1 MNSLKH
7 QLSKYNT
14 FWVGAV
20 AGLILPILG
29 FLLSKEVKLP
39 AATLSEYWSIFTNA
53 TFQVNKD
60 IIVFSLLPNMALFY
74 FLFFRWKT
82 DNSAKG
88 LVFVTLII
96 GGISFLITAA

>member
-1 MNSLKH
+1 MSLKY

-14 FWVGAV
+14 LWVGV
-20 AGLILPILG
+20 IAGLILPVLG

-39 AATLSEYWSIFTNA
+39 QASLSEYWSIFTKA
-53 TFQVNKD
+53 DFQVNKD

-88 LVFVTLII
+88 LVFVTLIL
-96 GGISFLITAA
+96 GGLSFLITAA